1 MTASN
6 AAVPVNGLLRPGRP
20 DPDRLDRLALAALG
34 HPASLGAVALL
45 LLNDHVLK
53 QAFPSILTGKLSDF
67 AGLFFFPFLLAVSV
81 GLFGRR
87 AGRPRRTE
95 AAMAA
100 CFAVT
105 AWCFALIK
113 VDPASNVV
121 AVRVLETALGLP
133 VRIVRDPTDLIALA
147 ALWPAWRLWRSVAGR
162 RTATSPRSLLAL
174 GLASLAALATAPCP
188 PQMPVSHL
196 VPTEG
201 GVYALTS
208 LWSPAEGVYRSST
221 GSGWDSVDPADVP
234 PEVVESAA
242 APVELPKVVC
252 VPDLEQTCYRAGG
265 EERLEAS
272 ADGGATWQTVWS
284 APTARRGFMQRVA
297 DRHGQLLSCGKELD
311 FRAADVVVLGRGPEH
326 VAVIALG
333 NEGVLHGRL
342 GGPWSRHSVGAAEAT
357 PEQGDVQNLLS
368 PSLILE
374 ETLAAVLAGAAALLL
389 FSGLAWRRYRP
400 APGEKGAKRSDM
412 PWKTGVVITLLILIL
427 MFTLNVEELIPY
439 ALVPLIGIVAW
450 AVVLWSGWL
459 QVLRGTSEGRR
470 AWTAFGLSMLGSAV
484 VALAVWTPFALWVL
498 GIIPGYQGAAVI
510 ALAAV
515 AGVIVTFWRMM
526 RRREAA
532 TSSAQFGPSRRSD
545 AG

>member
-6 AAVPVNGLLRPGRP
+6 PAVPVDGILRPRRP
-20 DPDRLDRLALAALG
+20 NPDRLDRPALAALG
-34 HPASLGAVALL
+34 HPASLCAVALL

-53 QAFPSILTGKLSDF
+53 QAFPSILTGKLSDL
-67 AGLFFFPFLLAVSV
+67 AGLFFFPFLLAVLV
-81 GLFGRR
+81 GLTGWR
-87 AGRPRRTE
+87 AKRPRGTE

-105 AWCFALIK
+105 AWSFALIK
-113 VDPASNVV
+113 VHPASNVL
-121 AVRVLETALGLP
+121 AAQVLESALGLP

-162 RTATSPRSLLAL
+162 RTASSPRSLLAL

-196 VPTEG
+196 VPTDG
-201 GVYALTS
+201 GVYALTNP
-208 LWSPAEGVYRSST
+208 WSPGEGVYRSST

-234 PEVVESAA
+234 PEVVQSAA

-252 VPDLEQTCYRAGG
+252 VPDLEPTCYRAGG

-272 ADGGATWQTVWS
+272 SDGGATWQTVWS
-284 APTARRGFMQRVA
+284 APTARRAFMQRVA
-297 DRHGQLLSCGKELD
+297 DQHGQLLSCGKELD

-326 VAVIALG
+326 VAVVALG
-333 NEGVLHGRL
+333 TEGVLHGRL
-342 GGPWSRHSVGAAEAT
+342 GETWSRQSVGTAEAT
-357 PEQGDVQNLLS
+357 PERGDVQDLLS
-368 PSLILE
+368 PLLILE
-374 ETLAAVLAGAAALLL
+374 ETLAAVLAAAAALLL
-389 FSGLAWRRYRP
+389 LSGLAWRRYRLP
-400 APGEKGAKRSDM
+400 QAPGDAKRSDL

-439 ALVPLIGIVAW
+439 ALAPLIGIVAW
-450 AVVLWSGWL
+450 AVVLWNGWL
-459 QVLRGTSEGRR
+459 QTLRRTSEVRL
-470 AWTAFGLSMLGSAV
+470 AWTAFGLSALGSV
-484 VALAVWTPFALWVL
+484 LVALAVWIPFAVWVL
-498 GIIPGYQGAAVI
+498 GIIPGYPGAAVV

-515 AGVIVTFWRMM
+515 AGVIVIFWRMM

-532 TSSAQFGPSRRSD
+532 TPSA
-545 AG
+545 